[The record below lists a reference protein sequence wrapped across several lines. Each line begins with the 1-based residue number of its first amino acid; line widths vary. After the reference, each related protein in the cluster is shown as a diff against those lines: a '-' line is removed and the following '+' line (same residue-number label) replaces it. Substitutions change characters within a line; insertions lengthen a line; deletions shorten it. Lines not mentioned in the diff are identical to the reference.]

1 LVKVD
6 VSVLISTE
14 ILTISGEVKH
24 FFEIY
29 FSFLLA
35 SLVQAVNECKRLIIK
50 CVLSRGSCS
59 GNQTWTSL
67 LLLFLRNRRFRRFG
81 FTHMI
86 GKSEFLLNHSRILP
100 PWQALAR
107 VLIHAT
113 CYIMVGI
120 HSQNLRLTL

>member
-1 LVKVD
+1 MMNRKDFGAKTVHLVKVD

-29 FSFLLA
+29 FSFLLV

-59 GNQTWTSL
+59 ENQMWTSL
-67 LLLFLRNRRFRRFG
+67 LLVFLRNRSYRRFG

-86 GKSEFLLNHSRILP
+86 GKSEFFLTIVVFYFL
-100 PWQALAR
+100 
-107 VLIHAT
+107 
-113 CYIMVGI
+113 G
-120 HSQNLRLTL
+120 RLWHEC